1 MNDHTQNSQPTLVL
15 GGTGKTG
22 RRVVEGLTARGLPVR
37 IGSRSAPTPF
47 DWEDRS
53 TWEPALD
60 GVGSVYLSYYPDIA
74 MPGAVE
80 AVSALAELAVNR
92 GVTRIALLSG
102 RGEPEAER
110 AEQAVR
116 ATGAQLT
123 VLRSS
128 WFMQNFSED
137 YMLEHVL
144 SGQIRLPA
152 GDVPTPF
159 VDIEDLAEIAVEALT
174 DDRHIGELYELTG
187 PQSLTFD
194 QVAAEISEAAGRE
207 VRYVPVSLEEHAAEA
222 AKHGVPSD
230 VIDLLT
236 YLFTEV
242 VDVRN
247 AGTTDDV
254 ERALGRP
261 PHDFA
266 DYAREAAASGVW
278 RASAVTA

>member
-1 MNDHTQNSQPTLVL
+1 M
-15 GGTGKTG
+15 
-22 RRVVEGLTARGLPVR
+22 
-37 IGSRSAPTPF
+37 
-47 DWEDRS
+47 
-53 TWEPALD
+53 
-60 GVGSVYLSYYPDIA
+60 
-74 MPGAVE
+74 
-80 AVSALAELAVNR
+80 
-92 GVTRIALLSG
+92 
-102 RGEPEAER
+102 
-110 AEQAVR
+110 
-116 ATGAQLT
+116 
-123 VLRSS
+123 
-128 WFMQNFSED
+128 
-137 YMLEHVL
+137 
-144 SGQIRLPA
+144 
-152 GDVPTPF
+152 
-159 VDIEDLAEIAVEALT
+159 EALT